1 MELLTKEILSEV
13 HPLYADKGGSDPLIV
28 AKYFDPIGSY
38 TFYMLEYDPEER
50 IAFGY
55 ATGLQYDEYGSVS
68 LAEWEDLAKAEGR
81 MGLGIE
87 RDIHFPI
94 NEHRISDVQEGR
106 VQ

>member
-1 MELLTKEILSEV
+1 MKLLTKEILSKV
-13 HPLYADKGGSDPLIV
+13 HSLYADEGGDDPLIV
-28 AKYFDPIGSY
+28 AKYFDPKSSY
-38 TFYMLEYDPEER
+38 TFYMLEYDPDER

-55 ATGLQYDEYGSVS
+55 VTGLQYDEYGTVS
-68 LAEWEDLAKAEGR
+68 LAEWEDLAKARGR

-94 NEHRISDVQEGR
+94 NEHRISDVTQGR

>member
-1 MELLTKEILSEV
+1 MKLLTKEILSKV
-13 HPLYADKGGSDPLIV
+13 HSLYADEGGDDPLIV
-28 AKYFDPIGSY
+28 AKYFDPLTSY
-38 TFYMLEYDPEER
+38 RFYMLEYDPDER

-55 ATGLQYDEYGSVS
+55 VTGMAVDEYGSVS
-68 LAEWEDLAKAEGR
+68 LDEWERLKGVKGR

-94 NEHRISDVQEGR
+94 NEHRISDVTQGR

>member
-1 MELLTKEILSEV
+1 MKLLTKEILSKV
-13 HPLYADKGGSDPLIV
+13 HSLYADEGGDDPLIV
-28 AKYFDPIGSY
+28 AKYFDPKSSY

-50 IAFGY
+50 
-55 ATGLQYDEYGSVS
+55 
-68 LAEWEDLAKAEGR
+68 LAEWEDLAKAKGR

-94 NEHRISDVQEGR
+94 NEHRISDVTQGR

>member
-1 MELLTKEILSEV
+1 MKLLTKEILSKV

-28 AKYFDPIGSY
+28 AKYFDPLSEY
-38 TFYMLEYDPEER
+38 RFYMLEYDPEER

-55 ATGLQYDEYGSVS
+55 VTGLQYDEYRTVS
-68 LAEWEDLAKAEGR
+68 LAEWEDLAKAKGR

-94 NEHRISDVQEGR
+94 NEHRISDVTQGR

>member
-1 MELLTKEILSEV
+1 MKLLTKEILSKV

-28 AKYFDPIGSY
+28 AKYFDPLSEY
-38 TFYMLEYDPEER
+38 RFYMLEYDPEER

-55 ATGLQYDEYGSVS
+55 VTGLQYDEYGTVS
-68 LAEWEDLAKAEGR
+68 LAEWEDLAKAKGR

-94 NEHRISDVQEGR
+94 NEHRISDVKEGR